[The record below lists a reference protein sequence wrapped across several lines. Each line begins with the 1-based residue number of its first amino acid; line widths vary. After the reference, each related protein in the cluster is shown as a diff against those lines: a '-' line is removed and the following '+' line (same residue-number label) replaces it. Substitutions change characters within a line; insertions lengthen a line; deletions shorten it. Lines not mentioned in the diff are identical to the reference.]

1 MEKVTLVYANLLATK
16 NNSVVSPNLIKVGR
30 SILNFPPLRNVFDK
44 FNPLFNCFDT
54 KASVFNHI
62 KRFNEARHILI
73 QTFNSNPIQSI
84 GHAHNQKSVMQQKT
98 N

>member
-1 MEKVTLVYANLLATK
+1 M
-16 NNSVVSPNLIKVGR
+16 
-30 SILNFPPLRNVFDK
+30 
-44 FNPLFNCFDT
+44 FNPLFNYSDT

-73 QTFNSNPIQSI
+73 QTFNSNPIESI